1 MGERPERWS
10 STMSGQRLYND
21 NYKFQLTISP
31 SSSLAWSR
39 FRWAITRSFDGN
51 SRLQPV
57 DTLSPVHFQPYN
69 SPSSVQI
76 KIFVLDE
83 KACHVLRKNLI
94 PFSFFCTYSSGL
106 VTLAMPGLSCW
117 GVVVSVS
124 RSERVISMRNCPLT
138 VLQGR
143 PCLEN
148 RREDIGDSG

>member
-21 NYKFQLTISP
+21 NYKFQLTIPP

-57 DTLSPVHFQPYN
+57 DTLSPVPFQPYN
-69 SPSSVQI
+69 SPSSVHI

-83 KACHVLRKNLI
+83 RAYHVPQEKFNPIFIFLHLLFGISDPGDAGFELLGRRRLCFTFRTRHFHEKS
-94 PFSFFCTYSSGL
+94 PTDRL
-106 VTLAMPGLSCW
+106 V
-117 GVVVSVS
+117 
-124 RSERVISMRNCPLT
+124 
-138 VLQGR
+138 R
-143 PCLEN
+143 PALP
-148 RREDIGDSG
+148 